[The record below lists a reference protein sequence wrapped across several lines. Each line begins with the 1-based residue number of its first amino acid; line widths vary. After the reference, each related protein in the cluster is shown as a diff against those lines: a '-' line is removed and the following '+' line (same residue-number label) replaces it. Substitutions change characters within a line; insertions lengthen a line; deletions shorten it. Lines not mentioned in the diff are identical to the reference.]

1 MTSINFDAV
10 ARDGTI
16 KIPDKHAKQIKSNVL
31 VVLFPVK
38 ENVDKKSGLIPFFGF
53 DTTGYKFDREE
64 ANAR

>member
-1 MTSINFDAV
+1 MTSISFDAV

-16 KIPDKHAKQIKSNVL
+16 KIPEKYAKQIESNVL

-38 ENVDKKSGLIPFFGF
+38 ESVDKKSGLIPFFGF